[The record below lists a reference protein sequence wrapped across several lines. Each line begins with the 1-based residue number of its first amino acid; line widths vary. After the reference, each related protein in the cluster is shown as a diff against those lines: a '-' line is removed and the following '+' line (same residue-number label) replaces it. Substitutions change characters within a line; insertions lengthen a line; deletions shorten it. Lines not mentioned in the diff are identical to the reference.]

1 MRRKLKVLFMGQ
13 THLCADGLT
22 ALKSCLL
29 IQLVITDL
37 DQGGGSGGRKKHWHD
52 DILYEEYEGPQG

>member
-1 MRRKLKVLFMGQ
+1 MGQ

-37 DQGGGSGGRKKHWHD
+37 DRGGGSGSRKKHWHD